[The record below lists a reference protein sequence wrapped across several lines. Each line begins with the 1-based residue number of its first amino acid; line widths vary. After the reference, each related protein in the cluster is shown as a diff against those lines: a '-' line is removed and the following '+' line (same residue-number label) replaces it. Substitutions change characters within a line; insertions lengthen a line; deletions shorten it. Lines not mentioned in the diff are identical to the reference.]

1 MVIAINQVLRCSKN
15 MKVKLK
21 ENIESALA
29 NDNSKELEAI
39 NKVLAGKQREL
50 LELAQARKDYSKL
63 AEEIEKLKADKKEL
77 MVDKAMNEGVK
88 RKVAEME
95 KFLQEAPT
103 EITEFDDIM
112 VRRYIK
118 EIKIY
123 DDRFQILFKAGIDIY
138 VER

>member
-1 MVIAINQVLRCSKN
+1 

-21 ENIESALA
+21 ENIEAALA

-39 NKVLAGKQREL
+39 NKVLTEKQKEL
-50 LELAQARKDYSKL
+50 LELARARKNYSKL

-77 MVDKAMNEGVK
+77 MVSKAQNEGVK

-95 KFLQEAPT
+95 RFLQEAPT
-103 EITEFDDIM
+103 EVTEFDDIM
-112 VRRYIK
+112 VRRYIR

-123 DDRFQILFKAGIDIY
+123 DDRFHILFKAGIDID
-138 VER
+138 VPRDGTK

>member
-1 MVIAINQVLRCSKN
+1 MA
-15 MKVKLK
+15 
-21 ENIESALA
+21 
-29 NDNSKELEAI
+29 
-39 NKVLAGKQREL
+39 
-50 LELAQARKDYSKL
+50 
-63 AEEIEKLKADKKEL
+63 AEGSER
-77 MVDKAMNEGVK
+77 GQK

-123 DDRFQILFKAGIDIY
+123 DDRFQILF
-138 VER
+138 

>member
-1 MVIAINQVLRCSKN
+1 M
-15 MKVKLK
+15 
-21 ENIESALA
+21 
-29 NDNSKELEAI
+29 
-39 NKVLAGKQREL
+39 

-95 KFLQEAPT
+95 KFLREVPT
-103 EITEFDDIM
+103 EVTEFDDIM

-123 DDRFQILFKAGIDIY
+123 DDRFQIILKAGIDID
-138 VER
+138 VPRKNTK